1 MIQNVLEINYYDYVR
16 ELEMD
21 CMSEKQE
28 MVIGGELSRGY
39 IIGSGVAL

>member
-1 MIQNVLEINYYDYVR
+1 MIQNVLEMNDYDYVR

-28 MVIGGELSRGY
+28 MVLGGKLSRGY
-39 IIGSGVAL
+39 IIGLGVAL

>member
-1 MIQNVLEINYYDYVR
+1 MIQIVSEMNDYDYVR

-39 IIGSGVAL
+39 TGSGVAL

>member
-1 MIQNVLEINYYDYVR
+1 MIQNVFEMNCYDYVR

-28 MVIGGELSRGY
+28 MVIGRELSRGY
-39 IIGSGVAL
+39 IIG